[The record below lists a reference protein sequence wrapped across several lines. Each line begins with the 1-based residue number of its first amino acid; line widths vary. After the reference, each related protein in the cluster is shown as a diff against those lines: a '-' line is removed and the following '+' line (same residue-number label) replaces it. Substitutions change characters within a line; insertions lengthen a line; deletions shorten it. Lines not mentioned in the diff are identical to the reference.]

1 MRNSSLGRCLIR
13 LRRMWRDFLFRG
25 VVFLALALLAFCFS
39 WNYADKNQE
48 NGSKRTSEQEHEET
62 DRRIA
67 NYTLGLDIGTGILA
81 ISTIGLWIVTW
92 LSSVKQSRDTRRS
105 LAIAKQTANAAIDSN
120 RISRDIFATEN
131 RPWLAVEATLKG
143 DIASNAM
150 GVSFLVDI
158 SVHNIGRT
166 PATGVG
172 ALVNGFACGR
182 VDPVPIL
189 RDYCEWAISVRREA
203 LGRGLTI
210 FPDKKYTVSCGVSVL
225 SEEAATNIIV
235 PPNMFMPMIKGC
247 IYYRVGE
254 ELRYTGILYNI
265 AVTYNDRQ
273 GAGMIIPLGLV
284 TQYGAGAGLHRYAG
298 GDVAT

>member
-1 MRNSSLGRCLIR
+1 
-13 LRRMWRDFLFRG
+13 MWRDLLFRG

-39 WNYADKNQE
+39 WNYADNSQG
-48 NGSKRTSEQEHEET
+48 NGSKRTPEQEHEET

-92 LSSVKQSRDTRRS
+92 RSGVKQSRDTRRS
-105 LAIAKQTANAAIDSN
+105 LAIAKQAANAAIDSN
-120 RISRDIFATEN
+120 RISRDIFAAEN

-158 SVHNIGRT
+158 SIHNIGRT

-189 RDYCEWAISVRREA
+189 RDYCEWAISIRSEA

-210 FPDKKYTVSCGVSVL
+210 FPDKRY
-225 SEEAATNIIV
+225 NISYGAVITFEDGAKNIVV

-247 IYYRVGE
+247 IYYRVGD
-254 ELRYTGILYNI
+254 ELRYTGILYNVHFI
-265 AVTYNDRQ
+265 YQSEVREA
-273 GAGMIIPLGLV
+273 MLIPINSVAKFSPDTRLV
-284 TQYGAGAGLHRYAG
+284 RYAG